1 MVEYRTEECRRIN
14 PWVYEDTCYHK
25 PLSINAAYYMNKKKT
40 KAYTEYER
48 AWAKVFDLACI
59 PEDHIENV
67 KDMYFAVE
75 YIWGFSNNQSD
86 VDNPIKTTTD
96 IMQNHFGFNDKQIR
110 IVKATKLLVPK
121 GSEYAHVKI
130 REVFLDDLGGV
141 T

>member
-1 MVEYRTEECRRIN
+1 
-14 PWVYEDTCYHK
+14 
-25 PLSINAAYYMNKKKT
+25 
-40 KAYTEYER
+40 
-48 AWAKVFDLACI
+48 
-59 PEDHIENV
+59 
-67 KDMYFAVE
+67 MYFAVE